1 MDNND
6 NHYYHHDKE
15 WEFLEIQGSKNHYYF
30 KCSKTICKGF
40 GMIEYHDNENKFEIT
55 KLHAVDYYNHS
66 YYINKISPK
75 ALLNGKIKKE
85 ILAKEYIR
93 CTLFK
98 R

>member
-40 GMIEYHDNENKFEIT
+40 GMIEYHNNENKFKIT
-55 KLHAVDYYNHS
+55 KLHALIIIIIH
-66 YYINKISPK
+66 II
-75 ALLNGKIKKE
+75 
-85 ILAKEYIR
+85 
-93 CTLFK
+93 
-98 R
+98 